1 MTACKAITIC
11 WGCSGDG
18 SVIIGSIL
26 QCVNNEFFFCSQEGL
41 LSDEE
46 AQEVT
51 RLLSPAD
58 EKDQEDPEWL
68 TDVLSVTSDSLI
80 QESTLDYRCV

>member
-1 MTACKAITIC
+1 
-11 WGCSGDG
+11 
-18 SVIIGSIL
+18 
-26 QCVNNEFFFCSQEGL
+26 

-51 RLLSPAD
+51 RLLSPTD
-58 EKDQEDPEWL
+58 EREQEDPEWL

-80 QESTLDYRCV
+80 QESTLDYRCVTVDRK

>member
-1 MTACKAITIC
+1 
-11 WGCSGDG
+11 
-18 SVIIGSIL
+18 
-26 QCVNNEFFFCSQEGL
+26 

-51 RLLSPAD
+51 RLLSPTD
-58 EKDQEDPEWL
+58 DREQEDPEWL

-80 QESTLDYRCV
+80 QESTLDYRYVSVGRKELPL

>member
-1 MTACKAITIC
+1 
-11 WGCSGDG
+11 
-18 SVIIGSIL
+18 
-26 QCVNNEFFFCSQEGL
+26 

-51 RLLSPAD
+51 RLLSPTD
-58 EKDQEDPEWL
+58 EREQEDPEWL

-80 QESTLDYRCV
+80 QESTLDYRCVTVDRKELSWWVRRV

>member
-1 MTACKAITIC
+1 
-11 WGCSGDG
+11 
-18 SVIIGSIL
+18 
-26 QCVNNEFFFCSQEGL
+26 

-51 RLLSPAD
+51 RLLSPSD
-58 EKDQEDPEWL
+58 EREQEDPEWL

-80 QESTLDYRCV
+80 QESTLDYRYVTLDGKELPL

>member
-1 MTACKAITIC
+1 
-11 WGCSGDG
+11 
-18 SVIIGSIL
+18 
-26 QCVNNEFFFCSQEGL
+26 

-51 RLLSPAD
+51 RLLSPTD
-58 EKDQEDPEWL
+58 EREQEDPEWL

-80 QESTLDYRCV
+80 QESTLDYRCVTVDRKELSL

>member
-1 MTACKAITIC
+1 
-11 WGCSGDG
+11 
-18 SVIIGSIL
+18 
-26 QCVNNEFFFCSQEGL
+26 

-51 RLLSPAD
+51 RLLSPT
-58 EKDQEDPEWL
+58 EEREQEDPEWL

-80 QESTLDYRCV
+80 QESTLDYRCVAVDIKELSS

>member
-1 MTACKAITIC
+1 
-11 WGCSGDG
+11 
-18 SVIIGSIL
+18 
-26 QCVNNEFFFCSQEGL
+26 

-51 RLLSPAD
+51 RLLSPT
-58 EKDQEDPEWL
+58 EEREQEDPEWL

-80 QESTLDYRCV
+80 QESRYITVDRNELPL

>member
-1 MTACKAITIC
+1 
-11 WGCSGDG
+11 
-18 SVIIGSIL
+18 
-26 QCVNNEFFFCSQEGL
+26 

-51 RLLSPAD
+51 RLLSPTD
-58 EKDQEDPEWL
+58 EREQEDPEWL

-80 QESTLDYRCV
+80 QESTLDYRCVTVDRKELSV